1 MFVAHESD
9 EDDGPS
15 SLAPN
20 QLTAEQIPTSIS
32 PAKNED
38 FIKQC
43 IRTQVMTFKNPLR
56 KLVWKQLYLRMEA
69 VAGSTTDQFNAIS
82 LAEATAGFYQVWIVC
97 NYLGISCIILVN
109 LFHVIFQDTIQTC
122 FGTKEL
128 PPEDT
133 GLPNCVD
140 VQHMNSY
147 YLNKTGKGSIIRIL
161 TCFAYNHPDLQYS
174 PMLYP
179 IASIIRHFL
188 TGM

>member
-1 MFVAHESD
+1 MPWLSWWWLGCSAIVYIRQPASFPA
-9 EDDGPS
+9 
-15 SLAPN
+15 
-20 QLTAEQIPTSIS
+20 QPT
-32 PAKNED
+32 NEHLID
-38 FIKQC
+38 
-43 IRTQVMTFKNPLR
+43 P
-56 KLVWKQLYLRMEA
+56 
-69 VAGSTTDQFNAIS
+69 
-82 LAEATAGFYQVWIVC
+82 
-97 NYLGISCIILVN
+97 